1 MNGKGYLFILSG
13 PAGAG
18 KGTLR
23 KILFKEMPD
32 LVYSVSCTT
41 RSRRPGE
48 IDGKDYYFIGKDEF
62 IKLIQGNS
70 FLEWAE
76 VHGNYYGTRKSD
88 VNTCIDM
95 GCDIVLEIDA
105 QGSRQVKLA
114 MPEAV
119 RIFITVVSMDELE
132 NRLEDRGTETPDQVL
147 VRLRNAAVEMR
158 YARECEHIILNDDID
173 RSSGE
178 LIDLVRKYRDNRGT
192 RLGGKSDDLHR
203 S

>member
-1 MNGKGYLFILSG
+1 MSGKGHLFILSG

-23 KILFKEMPD
+23 KILFKELTD

-41 RSRRPGE
+41 RARRPGE
-48 IDGKDYYFIGKDEF
+48 TEGKDYYFTGKSEF
-62 IKLIQGNS
+62 VKLIQENA

-88 VNTCIDM
+88 VETCIDL
-95 GCDIVLEIDA
+95 GCDMVLEIDV

-119 RIFITVVSMDELE
+119 RIFITVSSMDELE
-132 NRLEDRGTETPDQVL
+132 NRLEDRGTETPDQML
-147 VRLRNAAVEMR
+147 IRLRNAAVEMR
-158 YARECEHIILNDDID
+158 YAGECEHTIVNDEIE
-173 RSSGE
+173 RASQE
-178 LIDLVRKYRDNRGT
+178 LISLVREYRSR
-192 RLGGKSDDLHR
+192 
-203 S
+203 

>member
-1 MNGKGYLFILSG
+1 MSGKGHLFILSG

-23 KILFKEMPD
+23 KILFNEMPD

-41 RSRRPGE
+41 RLRRPGE
-48 IDGKDYYFIGKDEF
+48 AEGRDYYFIGKNDFANMIRE
-62 IKLIQGNS
+62 NA

-88 VNTCIDM
+88 VETCLDL
-95 GCDIVLEIDA
+95 GCDMVLEIDV

-119 RIFITVVSMDELE
+119 RIFITVPSMDELE
-132 NRLEDRGTETPDQVL
+132 NRLEDRGTETPDQML
-147 VRLRNAAVEMR
+147 LRLRNAAREML
-158 YARECEHIILNDDID
+158 YAGECEHTILNDDLD
-173 RSSGE
+173 RSSKD
-178 LIDLVRKYRDNRGT
+178 LIDLVLKYRNQ
-192 RLGGKSDDLHR
+192 SAEQ
-203 S
+203 